1 MFEYCLADWG
11 LITNVGAVCFGSV
24 AVGFIPLRKKKTIQN
39 KGKDC
44 YSVAQELRPV

>member
-24 AVGFIPLRKKKTIQN
+24 AVGFIPLRKKNNTKQ
-39 KGKDC
+39 
-44 YSVAQELRPV
+44 R